1 MTKEKERIGYFDL
14 MKGVCIILVVIA
26 HCYDALGVK
35 VENERVWSMLEHLR
49 MPLYFFLSGMFFKE
63 YDSAVTFVVKKF
75 NRLIVPF
82 LFFAV
87 VSVIPLIVVGD
98 VPLTVGGVKG
108 HITWMLKYAGY
119 LWFLRT
125 LFVANI
131 LYYICNKVLSGCREH
146 IKVIV
151 LCVIVAMGWI
161 VNSYLPQDDV
171 WRRDYSALVSVVTS
185 MMVFPFFYVASQM
198 KQVLANIVDI
208 AKWKTSVMGVLM
220 LAISAMSAHGGV
232 YLMYAKVD
240 IGVIGF
246 YVASFSA
253 IFAVMSACV
262 LMRKVLSRGYVNYVG
277 RYSIIVYL
285 THMPIITGL
294 VKGGLVDNLYVL
306 EVVVLAL
313 MPVMVWVMKR
323 VVPALVAQRDIIK
336 CEKGKCRVNA
346 EAFSLKNR

>member
-1 MTKEKERIGYFDL
+1 MREEKERIGYFDI

-26 HCYDALGVK
+26 HCCDALGVK
-35 VENERVWSMLEHLR
+35 MADERVWSMLEHLR

-63 YDSAVTFVVKKF
+63 YDSALTFVVKKF

-87 VSVIPLIVVGD
+87 VSVIPLLAVGD
-98 VPLTVGGVKG
+98 VPLSVGGVKG

-131 LYYICNKVLSGCREH
+131 LYYIYNKVVNRCREH
-146 IKVIV
+146 MKVVV
-151 LCVIVAMGWI
+151 LCVIVAAGWI
-161 VNSYLPQDDV
+161 VNSYLPQDDA
-171 WRRDYSALVSVVTS
+171 WRRDYSAVVSVVTS

-198 KQVLANIVDI
+198 KQVLANIVNI
-208 AKWKTSVMGVLM
+208 AKWKIMAMGALM

-240 IGVIGF
+240 SGAIGF

-262 LMRKVLSRGYVNYVG
+262 LMRKVLCRGYVNYVG

-285 THMPIITGL
+285 THMPLITGL
-294 VKGGLVDNLYVL
+294 VKSGIVDNVYVL
-306 EVVVLAL
+306 EAVVLAL
-313 MPVMVWVMKR
+313 MPVMVWVLKR
-323 VVPALVAQRDIIK
+323 IVPAMVAQRDIIK